1 MTGEKLSLTEL
12 QLMIRDSLYLTLPE
26 MYWVIAEISEIR
38 ENYSGHC
45 YLELVEK
52 HPEEHS
58 VRARVRAV
66 VWSNRYR
73 FLKALFENTTGQSL
87 KEGLKILIRVKIEYH
102 EIYGLSLVINDI
114 DPAFTIGEMALRR
127 QQIIMKLEEEG
138 ILNMNKELEFPIV
151 PQRIAIISSRNA
163 AGYND
168 FMKHLTEN
176 NFGYRFYTVLIDAPM
191 QGSETEGG
199 VIAALDKVASRI
211 GLFDVV
217 VIIRGGGSQTDLSWF
232 DNYNIAYYIT
242 QFPLPVL
249 TGIGHEKDM
258 SVTDIV
264 AHMALKTPTAVAD
277 YLVECMNNADNHL
290 MEMSTSIMEKAEEI
304 VRESRERVDSFRM
317 KLIPLARLMISDIRE
332 KLSGQI
338 IKLVNTGKGYLMRSE
353 HIPANQRS
361 RLVSSTNSLLSAKT
375 QLSDRNKTDL
385 RAYSA
390 ALISGKL
397 IRIESLSNSLNILNP
412 ENVLRRGFTITSR
425 HGKIIKLGSEL
436 KSGDLISTRFSD
448 GSVSSRVEEPLEEGK
463 EDKDEKSER

>member
-1 MTGEKLSLTEL
+1 MTGDKLSLTEL
-12 QLMIRDSLYLTLPE
+12 QLMIRDSLYLTLPD

-58 VRARVRAV
+58 IRARVRAI

-73 FLKALFENTTGQSL
+73 FLKTFFENTTGESL

-114 DPAFTIGEMALRR
+114 DPAFTMGEMALRR
-127 QQIIMKLEEEG
+127 QQIIMRLEEEG
-138 ILNMNKELEFPIV
+138 ILNMNKELDFPVV

-163 AGYND
+163 AGYTD

-176 NFGYRFYTVLIDAPM
+176 SFGYRFYTSLIDTPM

-199 VIAALDKVASRI
+199 VIAALEKIASVI
-211 GLFDVV
+211 ELFDVV

-264 AHMALKTPTAVAD
+264 AHLALKTPTAVAD
-277 YLVECMNNADNHL
+277 HLVKCMNNADNHL
-290 MEMSTSIMEKAEEI
+290 MEMSSAIMERADEI

-317 KLIPLARLMISDIRE
+317 KLIPVARLMISDIRE
-332 KLSGQI
+332 KLSGRI
-338 IKLVNTGKGYLMRSE
+338 INLVNTGKGYLVRVG
-353 HIPANQRS
+353 HIPASQRS
-361 RLVSSTNSLLSAKT
+361 RLVSATNNLLSAKT
-375 QLSDRNKTDL
+375 LHFDRSRHDL
-385 RAYSA
+385 KAFSA
-390 ALISGKL
+390 ALISMKMT
-397 IRIESLSNSLNILNP
+397 RIGSLSTSLNILNP

-425 HGKIIKLGSEL
+425 DGKIIKVGSEL
-436 KSGDLISTRFSD
+436 KSDDLISTRFID
-448 GSVSSRVEEPLEEGK
+448 GSVQSRVEAAGK
-463 EDKDEKSER
+463 SGKGENPE